1 MSPFLHQEEN
11 DDFKSQ
17 ENLVNGESRDINLHN
32 LVLAYITFSG
42 HFTTDLLYTHLSL
55 FLPED
60 YIQA

>member
-1 MSPFLHQEEN
+1 MSPSPHQEEN
-11 DDFKSQ
+11 DDFKLQ
-17 ENLVNGESRDINLHN
+17 ENLVNGESRDINLHD
-32 LVLAYITFSG
+32 LVLVYLTFPS